1 MYGIV
6 NRAIEELIVEKFGEE
21 KWEEVKDKAGFKSE
35 GFMTLKP
42 YADELTFQ
50 LVAAASEILN
60 IPADTL
66 LEAFG
71 EYWILYTAER
81 GYGEML
87 NLAGD
92 SLPAFLKNL
101 NMLHGR
107 VSNLMPELAPPQ
119 FECINEQENSI
130 DLIYRS
136 HRVGMVPM
144 LLGLIKGL
152 GKRFGKEV
160 IIEQVENNMSE
171 SSAVIFH
178 LTWS

>member
-1 MYGIV
+1 
-6 NRAIEELIVEKFGEE
+6 
-21 KWEEVKDKAGFKSE
+21 
-35 GFMTLKP
+35 
-42 YADELTFQ
+42 
-50 LVAAASEILN
+50 LVAAASEILS
-60 IPADTL
+60 IPSDTL

-136 HRVGMVPM
+136 HRIGMVPM

-160 IIEQVENNMSE
+160 VIQQAENNKLE

>member
-6 NRAIEELIVEKFGEE
+6 NRAIEELIIEKFGSE
-21 KWEEVKDKAGFKSE
+21 KWEEIKDKAGFKSE

-42 YADELTFQ
+42 YPDEITFQ
-50 LVAAASEILN
+50 LVTAASDILN
-60 IPADTL
+60 IPANTL

-92 SLPAFLKNL
+92 TFPSFLKNL

-136 HRVGMVPM
+136 HRNGMIPM

-152 GKRFGKEV
+152 GQRFGKEV
-160 IIEQVENNMSE
+160 VIQEVENNISDK
-171 SSAVIFH
+171 SAVIFH